1 MAYIGSY
8 PADRTSGAKP
18 RNEFVGDGST
28 VNFTLSQEVP
38 GAFESNVIVIVDN
51 VIQQPVE
58 SYTIA
63 GDSITLTF
71 SEAPSSGAIIYVL
84 HQGNATY
91 QMIPVVGS
99 VTPDKLSENLRNFTI
114 DTYTGTGSLTTF
126 ALSTA
131 PVSASSILVSVDGII
146 QTPISNYSITDTDLI
161 FTAAPD
167 NGSAITVIHLGFSTV
182 SRVTVPDGS
191 ITSAKLA
198 ANEDWGLV
206 DGAITS
212 ELDFGSI
219 A

>member
-18 RNEFVGDGST
+18 RDEYVGDGST
-28 VNFTLSQEVP
+28 TTFTLSQEVP
-38 GAFESNVIVIVDN
+38 GGFESNVIVIVDN

-63 GDSITLTF
+63 GDNITLTF
-71 SEAPSSGAIIYVL
+71 SEAPTNASIIYVL

-91 QMIPVVGS
+91 QMVPVVGS
-99 VTPDKLSENLRNFTI
+99 VTPATLSENLRNFTL
-114 DTYTGTGSLTTF
+114 DTFSGTGSLTTF
-126 ALSTA
+126 SLSVA
-131 PVSASSILVSVDGII
+131 PVSANSILVSVDGII
-146 QTPISNYSITDTDLI
+146 QTPTANYTITDTDLI

-167 NGSAITVIHLGFSTV
+167 NGTAITVIHLGFSTV

-198 ANEDWGLV
+198 VNEDWGLV
-206 DGAITS
+206 DGAVTS

-219 A
+219 

>member
-18 RNEFVGDGST
+18 RDEYVGDGST
-28 VNFTLSQEVP
+28 TTFTLSQEVP

-63 GDSITLTF
+63 SDNITLTF
-71 SEAPSSGAIIYVL
+71 SEAPTNASVIYVL

-91 QMIPVVGS
+91 QMIPV
-99 VTPDKLSENLRNFTI
+99 
-114 DTYTGTGSLTTF
+114 
-126 ALSTA
+126 
-131 PVSASSILVSVDGII
+131 DGII
-146 QTPISNYSITDTDLI
+146 QTPTTNYTITDTDLI

-167 NGSAITVIHLGFSTV
+167 NGTAITVIHLGFSTV
-182 SRVTVPDGS
+182 SRITVPDGS

-206 DGAITS
+206 DGAVTS

-219 A
+219 